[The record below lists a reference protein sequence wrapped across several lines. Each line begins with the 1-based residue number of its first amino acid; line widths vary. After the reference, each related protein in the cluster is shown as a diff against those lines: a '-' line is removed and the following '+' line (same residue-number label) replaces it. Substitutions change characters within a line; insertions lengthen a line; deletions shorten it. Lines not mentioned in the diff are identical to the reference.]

1 MRASVGGVNIGS
13 GPFTQF
19 WSCSVLNHL
28 QKKLTSSLDPIGG
41 DRPSHPSP
49 AVQ

>member
-1 MRASVGGVNIGS
+1 MRTFLGDVTIGS

-28 QKKLTSSLDPIGG
+28 QKKLTSSLDPIGW